1 MEPER
6 LKADFGSRL
15 CFHGGFDTQG
25 VLPFG
30 TAQEIE
36 TEVRRVMDAL
46 KPGGGYI
53 FSAAHNI
60 QSDVSAANV
69 LTMYRA
75 ARRLGVYGNPEL

>member
-6 LKADFGSRL
+6 LKADFGGRL
-15 CFHGGFDTQG
+15 CFHGGFDTQN

-30 TAQEIE
+30 NQAEIE
-36 TEVRRVMDAL
+36 AEVTRVFEEM

-60 QSDVSAANV
+60 QEDVPAENV

-75 ARRLGVYGNPEL
+75 ARRIGEYG